1 MGFLFVLMLI
11 LIIYFWCKDRQGS
24 SATESKTNQGSRST
38 QPMDR
43 LTKDGKLPFGWIYQN
58 KSFTDPLK
66 ESQSILI
73 QQISDTWY
81 DSPRRHLSALE
92 TYIMFMQNTEDDCRN
107 KGECFLYW
115 YNEYF
120 AVGGYQEYIDRCKEY
135 QENIVQLDSDYMR
148 KKTIQKE
155 IIQIIKANPHIL
167 QTEVYK
173 KFAPEEKG
181 IVSNEL
187 YQFAASGKIVREKSG
202 RTYSLTIK

>member
-1 MGFLFVLMLI
+1 MGLFD
-11 LIIYFWCKDRQGS
+11 FFKKKE
-24 SATESKTNQGSRST
+24 TKRST
-38 QPMDR
+38 QSAQPMDR
-43 LTKDGKLPFGWIYQN
+43 LTKDGRLPFGWLYQN
-58 KSFTDPLK
+58 KSFTEPLG
-66 ESQSILI
+66 ESQRILS
-73 QQISDTWY
+73 QQVSNTWY

-92 TYIMFMQNTEDDCRN
+92 TYIRFMQDTEDDCRSL
-107 KGECFLYW
+107 GECFLFW

-120 AVGGYQEYIDRCKEY
+120 AVGGYQDYIDRCKEY
-135 QENIVQLDSDYMR
+135 QENIVQLESDYMR
-148 KKTIQKE
+148 KKMIQKE